1 MAKFDIQLIWARRL
15 FQVVGWL
22 LVLAIVALSFGPP
35 STRPVTAAGHNFE
48 HLLIFLATGAAF
60 GLGYPR
66 RLLLLLVPLLIFTA
80 GIEVAQLWIPG
91 RHARLNDFL
100 TDAAASWL
108 GVGLSAVLLKLIA
121 AIRW

>member
-1 MAKFDIQLIWARRL
+1 MAKFDIHLVWAQRL

-22 LVLAIVALSFGPP
+22 LVLAIVLLSFGPP
-35 STRPVTAAGHNFE
+35 STRPVTGAGSNFE
-48 HLLIFLATGAAF
+48 HLLIFLATGGAF

-66 RLLLLLVPLLIFTA
+66 RLWPLLTGLLIFTA
-80 GIEVAQLWIPG
+80 SIEIAQLWIPG

-108 GVGLSAVLLKLIA
+108 GVVLSAVLIELGA
-121 AIRW
+121 AIRR